1 MKFNPS
7 LNDRRRTA
15 FDALLDRFFEDVPAT
30 EQVAFTPRVD
40 IAETERNFEIE
51 VAVPGMKKEDFH
63 IEVEEDRLII
73 SGERKYEKEQSGKNY
88 RSVETQFGR
97 FSRSFYLPDAVKKE
111 DIQATYTNG
120 LLQLVIPKDTQK
132 QLKKVVKVS

>member
-1 MKFNPS
+1 MKFNPG
-7 LNDRRRTA
+7 LNDRRRSA

-30 EQVAFTPRVD
+30 EKVAFSPRVD
-40 IAETERNFEIE
+40 IAETEKNFEIE

-88 RSVETQFGR
+88 HSVETQYGR

-111 DIQATYTNG
+111 DIQASYKDG
-120 LLQLVIPKDTQK
+120 LLQLVIPKDSQK